1 MRWPPKKIQKS
12 YPCAVHS
19 SLKALPF
26 PMPNLGKKEMI
37 ERIKNLHS
45 ALIAERDEELSRFT
59 ALIENQ
65 SFAERIKEGI
75 TLYPI
80 EYINERYGTFEDL
93 ILDFKINPLQD
104 VYQFSSNGR
113 IELFSSNQPE
123 KLEGIILQSKGDT
136 LSIILKEQESPDW
149 IKEGKLGLNALP
161 DTRKTDLQLKTL
173 ERILAED
180 LRIVHQFYHPPKEE
194 TYGRELVEFDEM
206 NPSQNEAIS
215 HILSANP
222 FHIIHGPPG
231 TGKTRTLVKAIIE
244 ATKLGKKVMVAA
256 PSNAAVDH
264 ITRSL
269 SVFTKSIVRVGN
281 SFKIAADILPL
292 TLKHQVQNDSYMDVV
307 KRLKK
312 QMETVR
318 KKAFAYKRNF
328 DKEAYAERKALR
340 YELRELRK
348 DIRKIESDISTVC
361 LERAQL
367 VTGTFTAL
375 NDKRLK
381 GIEFDLICVDE
392 AGQAVEPAI
401 WSIAHFAPQLVLA
414 GDPLQLPPTLFTR
427 EAEKLG
433 LGVSLIEKG
442 IELGIP
448 TTLLNIQYR
457 MNDSIMQFSNAAF
470 YEHQL
475 QSAPENADQVLPND
489 EWKAIEFIDT
499 AGCGYDEINNEE
511 GGISN
516 VGEMELVQK
525 RLAEIADS
533 NFSIG
538 IISPYRKQVNDL
550 RELLEATSIYIQTI
564 DSFQGQERD
573 IILVSLVRSNTANQ
587 IGFLSDYRR
596 MNVALTR
603 AKRKLIVIGDS
614 ATLGN
619 DRFYQDFLD
628 YVEKEGSYRSGW
640 EFME

>member
-1 MRWPPKKIQKS
+1 MK
-12 YPCAVHS
+12 
-19 SLKALPF
+19 
-26 PMPNLGKKEMI
+26 

-45 ALIAERDEELSRFT
+45 ALISERDEELNRFT

-65 SFAERIKEGI
+65 SYAERIKEGI

-80 EYINERYGTFEDL
+80 EYINERFGTFDDL

-113 IELFSSNQPE
+113 IELFSSNQSE
-123 KLEGIILQSKGDT
+123 KLEGIILQSKGET
-136 LSIILKEQESPDW
+136 LSIILNEQESPDW
-149 IKEGKLGLNALP
+149 IKDGKLGLNALP
-161 DTRKTDLQLKTL
+161 DTRTIDIQLKTL
-173 ERILAED
+173 ERILSEK
-180 LRIVHQFYHPPKEE
+180 LQIVHQFYHPPKEE
-194 TYGRELVEFDEM
+194 TYATEPLTFEEM

-244 ATKLGKKVMVAA
+244 ASKLGKKVLVAA

-269 SVFTKSIVRVGN
+269 ATHTDSIVRVGN
-281 SFKIAADILPL
+281 SFKIAPDILPI
-292 TLKHQVQNDSYMDVV
+292 TLKHQIQSDSYMDVV

-318 KKAFAYKRNF
+318 KKAYAYKRNF

-340 YELRELRK
+340 IELRELRK
-348 DIRKIESDISTVC
+348 DIRKIECDLSTTYI
-361 LERAQL
+361 ERAQI

-375 NDKRLK
+375 NDKQLNRM
-381 GIEFDLICVDE
+381 EFDLICIDE
-392 AGQAVEPAI
+392 AGQALEPAI
-401 WSIAHFAPQLVLA
+401 WSIGHFAPHLVLA
-414 GDPLQLPPTLFTR
+414 GDPLQLPPTLFTP
-427 EAEKLG
+427 ESEKLG
-433 LGVSLIEKG
+433 LGISLIEKG

-470 YEHQL
+470 YNLQL
-475 QSAPENADQVLPND
+475 QSAPENAIQILPSD
-489 EWKAIEFIDT
+489 GWKAIEFIDT

-511 GGISN
+511 GGIAN
-516 VGEMELVQK
+516 PGELELIQK
-525 RLAEIADS
+525 RLAEIADQ

-550 RELLEATSIYIQTI
+550 REIFEASIYIQTI

-614 ATLGN
+614 ATLGH

-640 EFME
+640 EFMG

>member
-1 MRWPPKKIQKS
+1 MK
-12 YPCAVHS
+12 
-19 SLKALPF
+19 
-26 PMPNLGKKEMI
+26 

-45 ALIAERDEELSRFT
+45 ALIAERDEELNRFT

-65 SFAERIKEGI
+65 SFAERIKVGI

-80 EYINERYGTFEDL
+80 EYTNERYGTFGDL

-113 IELFSSNQPE
+113 IELFSSHQAE
-123 KLEGIILQSKGDT
+123 KLEGIILQSKGDI
-136 LSIILKEQESPDW
+136 LSIILNEQESPDW
-149 IKEGKLGLNALP
+149 IKDGKLGLNALP
-161 DTRKTDLQLKTL
+161 DTRTTDIQLKTL
-173 ERILAED
+173 ERILTED

-194 TYGRELVEFDEM
+194 TYATELLTFEEM

-231 TGKTRTLVKAIIE
+231 TGKTRTLVKAILE
-244 ATKLGKKVMVAA
+244 ATKSGKKVMVAA

-269 SVFTKSIVRVGN
+269 STHTDSIVRVGN
-281 SFKIAADILPL
+281 SFKIAPDILPI
-292 TLKHQVQNDSYMDVV
+292 TLKHQIQSDSYMDVV

-340 YELRELRK
+340 IELRELRK

-361 LERAQL
+361 LERAQI

-381 GIEFDLICVDE
+381 GMEFDLICVDE
-392 AGQAVEPAI
+392 AGQALEPAI
-401 WSIAHFAPQLVLA
+401 WSIGHFAPQLVLA

-427 EAEKLG
+427 EAEQLG
-433 LGVSLIEKG
+433 LGISLIEKG

-470 YEHQL
+470 YNLQL
-475 QSAPENADQVLPND
+475 QSAPENASQMLPND
-489 EWKAIEFIDT
+489 GWKAIEFIDT

-511 GGISN
+511 GGIAN
-516 VGEMELVQK
+516 LGEMELIQK
-525 RLAEIADS
+525 RLAEIEDR

-550 RELLEATSIYIQTI
+550 RELLETESIYIQTI

-603 AKRKLIVIGDS
+603 AKRKLIIIGDS

-640 EFME
+640 EFMG

>member
-1 MRWPPKKIQKS
+1 MK
-12 YPCAVHS
+12 
-19 SLKALPF
+19 
-26 PMPNLGKKEMI
+26 
-37 ERIKNLHS
+37 ERIKKLHT
-45 ALIAERDEELSRFT
+45 ALIAERDEELNRFT

-80 EYINERYGTFEDL
+80 EFINERYGTFEDL

-104 VYQFSSNGR
+104 IYQFSSNGR
-113 IELFSSNQPE
+113 IELFSSQQSE
-123 KLEGIILQSKGDT
+123 KVEGIILQTKGD
-136 LSIILKEQESPDW
+136 LVSIILKEQETPDW

-161 DTRKTDLQLKTL
+161 DTRTTDIQLKTL
-173 ERILAED
+173 ERILKDE
-180 LRIVHQFYHPPKEE
+180 LRLAHQFYHPPTEE
-194 TYGRELVEFDEM
+194 TYAVEKLTFEEM

-215 HILSANP
+215 HILSSNP

-231 TGKTRTLVKAIIE
+231 TGKTKTLVKAIIE
-244 ATKLGKKVMVAA
+244 AVNAGQKVMVAA

-269 SVFTKSIVRVGN
+269 AVFSDAVVRVGN
-281 SFKIAADILPL
+281 SFKISPDILPL
-292 TLKHQVQNDSYMDVV
+292 TLKHQIQNDRYMEVV

-340 YELRELRK
+340 LELRELRK
-348 DIRKIESDISTVC
+348 DIRKIEMDISSVC
-361 LERAQL
+361 LERAQI

-381 GIEFDLICVDE
+381 GMDFDLICVDE
-392 AGQAVEPAI
+392 AGQALEPAI
-401 WSIAHFAPQLVLA
+401 WSIGHFAPKLILA

-427 EAEKLG
+427 EAERLG
-433 LGVSLIEKG
+433 LGISLIEEG
-442 IELGIP
+442 ISLGIS

-470 YEHQL
+470 YKNQV
-475 QSAPENADQVLPND
+475 QSSPSVAEQILPD
-489 EWKAIEFIDT
+489 DGWKALEFIDT

-516 VGEMELVQK
+516 PGEMELVQK
-525 RLAEIADS
+525 RIAELPFS
-533 NFSIG
+533 SHSIG

-550 RELLEATSIYIQTI
+550 RDTLEEELIYIQTI

-573 IILVSLVRSNTANQ
+573 IIIVSLVRSNSANQ
-587 IGFLSDYRR
+587 IGFLTDYRR

-614 ATLGN
+614 STLGS
-619 DRFYQDFLD
+619 DRFYQEFLD
-628 YVEKEGSYRSGW
+628 YVEKHGTYRSGW
-640 EFME
+640 EFMT